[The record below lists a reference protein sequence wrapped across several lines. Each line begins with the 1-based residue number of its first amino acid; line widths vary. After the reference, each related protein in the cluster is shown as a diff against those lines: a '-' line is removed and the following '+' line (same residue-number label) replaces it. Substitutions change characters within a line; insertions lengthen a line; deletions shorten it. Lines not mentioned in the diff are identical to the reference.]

1 MASVTQA
8 SKTNPKPLELGM
20 TEVASYMDPD
30 LVFFLDSPTR
40 EAAIQALID
49 GLDAKGKLRN
59 KELFTQAIFARE
71 SLVSTAIG
79 MGIAIPHA
87 KLTGYEEFFIAIGIL
102 SKGVDWKAL
111 DHLPVRL
118 IFLIGGPEHK
128 QTEYLKLLSG
138 LTLLI
143 KNDEIRKK
151 MLALNSPMDII
162 ELFK

>member
-1 MASVTQA
+1 
-8 SKTNPKPLELGM
+8 M
-20 TEVASYMDPD
+20 TAVASYMDPE
-30 LVFFLDSPTR
+30 LVLFLNANSR
-40 EAAIQALID
+40 EEAIHSLID
-49 GLDAKGKLRN
+49 QLNAKGKLKN
-59 KELFTQAIFARE
+59 KELFSQAIFARE
-71 SLVSTAIG
+71 ALVSTAIG

-87 KLTGYEEFFIAIGIL
+87 KLAGYEEFFIAIGIL

-151 MLALNSPMDII
+151 MLALNSPIDII
-162 ELFK
+162 GLFT

>member
-1 MASVTQA
+1 
-8 SKTNPKPLELGM
+8 M

-30 LVFFLDSPTR
+30 LVLFLNASSR
-40 EAAIQALID
+40 EEAIQSLID
-49 GLDAKGKLRN
+49 KLNAKGKLKN
-59 KELFTQAIFARE
+59 KELFSQAIFARE
-71 SLVSTAIG
+71 ALVSTAIG

-87 KLTGYEEFFIAIGIL
+87 KLSGYEEFFIAIGIL
-102 SKGVDWKAL
+102 SKGVDWKAI

-138 LTLLI
+138 ITLLI

-151 MLALNSPMDII
+151 MLALNSPIDII
-162 ELFK
+162 GLFT